1 MKFNGITVAFPGRSI
16 LQAEHKVSRT
26 GSKHFASKSLG
37 EIVEWYHS
45 HFYHFVSGLM
55 NSDYEK
61 NSSGYWMLIQSIQ
74 SFWKTLLQ
82 FCKF

>member
-61 NSSGYWMLIQSIQ
+61 NSSRYWMLIQSIQ